1 MRLGAHR
8 GYGRRLF
15 GTAALALA
23 AAAAMS
29 TLTGCGHDV
38 SGAAAAAEID
48 VRKLEVGNYPTDP
61 LEVRMTY
68 RRSWED
74 GQSLAVARLADHV
87 VIGAD
92 VDPMFSH
99 TMMSKELASASGTF
113 NVLANAVQPVLEQ
126 NHMVYGYST
135 AASTEA
141 LDTLEGFE
149 LSGNFQPFDGATPSP
164 SATSFNVT
172 VIQFPDQQ
180 QAQAAGE
187 GMEAADFD
195 VAPNQNAHVTLDR
208 TTDAKAHWRP
218 GVPSLAATLADGRY
232 VISAFVQTPT
242 ADLNGLRSL
251 ADKIF
256 AAQLP
261 LLDSSPGLSSAD
273 MFRLDYDPDAMLRRT
288 LHPAQYLDISANS
301 EVTHIARGYLHYVE
315 APETWKPLLDAN
327 GVDRVST
334 AVSGSL
340 LFRARDADAA
350 LALWSVIP
358 TITPNSP
365 EPAGTVPDTACTRTA
380 NPGVGYPWV
389 AYTAWNHKSKYVCTL
404 HYHRYVAQV
413 ASDQLFDAQQKAA
426 AQYAL
431 LANSQG
437 F

>member
-1 MRLGAHR
+1 MRLGARH

-68 RRSWED
+68 LRGWE
-74 GQSLAVARLADHV
+74 GAKTLAVARLADNM

-92 VDPMFSH
+92 VDPMFAH
-99 TMMSKELASASGTF
+99 TLLSRELASPSGTSM
-113 NVLANAVQPVLEQ
+113 VLADPVQPVLEQ
-126 NHMVYGYST
+126 NRMVYGYSA

-141 LDTLEGFE
+141 RDTMNGFE
-149 LSGNFQPFDGATPSP
+149 VSGNFQPFGGVILSP
-164 SATSFNVT
+164 TATSFNVT

-195 VAPNQNAHVTLDR
+195 VAPDQNARVTLDR
-208 TTDAKAHWRP
+208 TTAAKAHWRP
-218 GVPSLAATLADGRY
+218 GVPSLAATLSDGRY
-232 VISAFVQTPT
+232 VVSVFVQTPT

-251 ADKIF
+251 ADKVF

-261 LLDSSPGLSSAD
+261 LLDNAPGLSKPE

-288 LHPAQYLDISANS
+288 LHPAQYVSISADT
-301 EVTHIARGYLHYVE
+301 EITHTPRGYLHYVE
-315 APETWKPLLDAN
+315 APEVWRPLLDTN

-334 AVSGSL
+334 AATGGL
-340 LFRARDADAA
+340 LFRTRDDKSAR
-350 LALWSVIP
+350 ALWSGISSL
-358 TITPNSP
+358 TPSSAESP
-365 EPAGTVPDTACTRTA
+365 DQDPDTTCTRTTT
-380 NPGVGYPWV
+380 PGIDYPWV
-389 AYTAWNHKSKYVCTL
+389 AYSAWNHKNKYICTVR
-404 HYHRYVAQV
+404 YHRYVAQV
-413 ASDQLFDAQQKAA
+413 ASDQLVDARQKAA